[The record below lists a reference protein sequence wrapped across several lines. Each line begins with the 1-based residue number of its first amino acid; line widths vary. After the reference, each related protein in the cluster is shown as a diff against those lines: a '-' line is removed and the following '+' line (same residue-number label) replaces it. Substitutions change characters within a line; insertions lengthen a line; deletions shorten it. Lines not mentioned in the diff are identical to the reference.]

1 MRSKASAGVYKKAQ
15 KNAKLTANSGP
26 LQKALLSMDAFN
38 LTLLFMAALGTR
50 WSRKSKSF
58 EKC

>member
-38 LTLLFMAALGTR
+38 MLCCHHKPLSILLPMR
-50 WSRKSKSF
+50 QKI
-58 EKC
+58 